1 MYIGGKQM
9 KKIYLFI
16 VLIILSIIS
25 LFVGVTNISVND
37 ILSFNIDKI
46 QILLISRLPRLI
58 AIIVAGVGL
67 SISGLIM
74 QQISKNK
81 FVSPTTAATAD
92 FAKLGILFCIMII
105 PGATIMQKMIISFI
119 FAGLGTI
126 LFMKMIKAIKIKNII
141 FVPLIGMMLGKIIGS
156 ITTFFAYKYDLVQ
169 NISSWM
175 EGDMS
180 LIMKGSYELLYLSVP
195 MVIIAFLYAN
205 KFTIV
210 GMGEDF
216 AINLGVNYNFVVNV
230 GLAIVSLICAVTIIT
245 VGNIP
250 FLGLIIPN
258 IVSLYSGD
266 NLKKTLYHTA
276 LLGPIFLLACDILG
290 RFIIFPFEMSISLT
304 VGVIGSIIFLYMII
318 RGSKNEG

>member
-1 MYIGGKQM
+1 M
-9 KKIYLFI
+9 KKRYLFI

>member
-126 LFMKMIKAIKIKNII
+126 LFL
-141 FVPLIGMMLGKIIGS
+141 F
-156 ITTFFAYKYDLVQ
+156 
-169 NISSWM
+169 
-175 EGDMS
+175 
-180 LIMKGSYELLYLSVP
+180 
-195 MVIIAFLYAN
+195 
-205 KFTIV
+205 
-210 GMGEDF
+210 
-216 AINLGVNYNFVVNV
+216 
-230 GLAIVSLICAVTIIT
+230 
-245 VGNIP
+245 
-250 FLGLIIPN
+250 
-258 IVSLYSGD
+258 
-266 NLKKTLYHTA
+266 H
-276 LLGPIFLLACDILG
+276 
-290 RFIIFPFEMSISLT
+290 
-304 VGVIGSIIFLYMII
+304 
-318 RGSKNEG
+318 

>member
-9 KKIYLFI
+9 KKRYLFI
-16 VLIILSIIS
+16 ILIILSIIS

-180 LIMKGSYELLYLSVP
+180 LIMKGSYELLYLSIP

-258 IVSLYSGD
+258 IISLYSGD

>member
-1 MYIGGKQM
+1 M
-9 KKIYLFI
+9 KKRYLFI
-16 VLIILSIIS
+16 ILIILSIIS

-46 QILLISRLPRLI
+46 EILLISRLPRLI
-58 AIIVAGVGL
+58 AIIGAGVGL

-141 FVPLIGMMLGKIIGS
+141 FIPLIGMMLGKIIGS
-156 ITTFFAYKYDLVQ
+156 IITFFAYKYDLVQ